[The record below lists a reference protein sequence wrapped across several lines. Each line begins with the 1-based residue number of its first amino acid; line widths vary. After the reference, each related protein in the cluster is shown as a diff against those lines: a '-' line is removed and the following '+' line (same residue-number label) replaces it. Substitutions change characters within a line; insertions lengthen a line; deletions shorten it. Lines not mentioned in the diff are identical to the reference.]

1 MTEEDFICAWLLAA
15 KSGVGMAVAWKDD
28 QTEYQLREA
37 KRVYQYI
44 QQEKRNDDSA
54 MEHRI

>member
-1 MTEEDFICAWLLAA
+1 MTEEDFIYAWLLAA
-15 KSGVGMAVAWKDD
+15 KSGAGMAVAWKDD

-44 QQEKRNDDSA
+44 QQEKANDDD
-54 MEHRI
+54 